1 VDTAGKPV
9 SAINR
14 TVCFV
19 SDRTGITAETL
30 GHSLLTQFAGLEA
43 QMVTMPFVTTEK
55 EAHGVVAR
63 INDIA
68 LRDGV
73 RPIVL
78 STLVDDSIRSLVRT
92 SNGFFLDFFDAF
104 LAPLEAEL
112 GTPSAHVSGF
122 DAGKWSRDPAHS
134 ERIDA
139 TNFALAN
146 DDGAGQ
152 RDYRSADVVLV
163 GVSRSGK
170 TPTSLYMALQYGIRT
185 ANVPLTDE
193 DFEQRELPRALQP
206 HRHKLFGLTI
216 RPERL
221 QQIRQER
228 RPGSRY
234 ASAAQIDFEIR
245 SAQDLMNRNQI
256 PFVDVTECSVE
267 EIASRI
273 LDRLNLQRHFR
284 A

>member
-1 VDTAGKPV
+1 V
-9 SAINR
+9 STTVSR

-30 GHSLLTQFAGLEA
+30 GHSLLAQFGALEA
-43 QMVTMPFVTTEK
+43 RTVTMPFVASEK

-63 INDIA
+63 INGIA
-68 LRDGV
+68 TRDGV

-78 STLVDDSIRSLVRT
+78 STLVDDGIRSIVRT
-92 SNGFFLDFFDAF
+92 ANAFYLDFFDAF

-112 GTPSAHVSGF
+112 GTASAHVTGF
-122 DAGKWSRDPAHS
+122 DAGKWNRDPAHS

-152 RDYRSADVVLV
+152 RDYRNADVVLI

-185 ANVPLTDE
+185 ANVPLTEE

-206 HRHKLFGLTI
+206 HRDKLFGLTI

-234 ASAAQIDFEIR
+234 ASAAQVDFEIR
-245 SAQDLMNRNQI
+245 SAQELMQRNQI
-256 PFVDVTECSVE
+256 PFVDVTETSVE

>member
-1 VDTAGKPV
+1 MST
-9 SAINR
+9 R

-19 SDRTGITAETL
+19 SDRTGLTAETL
-30 GHSLLTQFAGLEA
+30 GHSLLSQFGGLEA
-43 QMVTMPFVTTEK
+43 RTVTMPFVASVQ
-55 EAHGVVAR
+55 EARGVVLR

-68 LRDGV
+68 RRDGV

-78 STLVDDSIRSLVRT
+78 STLVDDELRSVLREANAFV
-92 SNGFFLDFFDAF
+92 LDLFDAF
-104 LAPLEAEL
+104 LAPPEAEL
-112 GTPSAHVSGF
+112 GRPSAHVSGHSMRSW
-122 DAGKWSRDPAHS
+122 AQSPAHS
-134 ERIDA
+134 ERVDA
-139 TNFALAN
+139 VNYALAN

-152 RDYRSADVVLV
+152 RDYRSADVILV

-170 TPTSLYMALQYGIRT
+170 TPTSLYMALQYGIRA
-185 ANVPLTDE
+185 ANVPLLEE
-193 DFEQRELPRALQP
+193 DFEQRELPRELQS
-206 HRHKLFGLTI
+206 HRAKLFGLTI

-234 ASAAQIDFEIR
+234 ASAGQVDFEIR
-245 SAQDLMNRNQI
+245 SALDLMGRNQI
-256 PFVDVTECSVE
+256 PHIDVTACSVE

-273 LDRLNLQRHFR
+273 LDRMHLRRHIR

>member
-1 VDTAGKPV
+1 M
-9 SAINR
+9 SAVICR

-19 SDRTGITAETL
+19 SDQTGITAETL
-30 GHSLLTQFAGLEA
+30 GHSLLTQFGSVEA
-43 QMVTMPFVTTEK
+43 RTTTMPFVTTEK
-55 EAHGVVAR
+55 DAHGVVAR

-68 LRDGV
+68 AREGV

-78 STLVDDSIRSLVRT
+78 STLVNDNIREIVRT
-92 SNGFFLDFFDAF
+92 ANAFFLDFFDAF
-104 LAPLEAEL
+104 LAPLETEL
-112 GTPSAHVSGF
+112 GTLSAHVSGF
-122 DAGKWSRDPAHS
+122 YAGNWSRDPAHS
-134 ERIDA
+134 ERVDA

-152 RDYRSADVVLV
+152 RDYRNADVVLI

-185 ANVPLTDE
+185 ANVPLTEE
-193 DFEQRELPRALQP
+193 DFEQRELPRELQP

-234 ASAAQIDFEIR
+234 AAAGQVDFEIR
-245 SAQDLMNRNQI
+245 SALELMSRNQI

-273 LDRLNLQRHFR
+273 LDRLNLRRHFR

>member
-1 VDTAGKPV
+1 MN
-9 SAINR
+9 SR
-14 TVCFV
+14 TICFV
-19 SDRTGITAETL
+19 SDRTGLTAETL
-30 GHSLLTQFAGLEA
+30 GHSLLAQFGDQPART
-43 QMVTMPFVTTEK
+43 VTMPFVSNVK
-55 EAHGVVAR
+55 EAQGVVAR

-68 LRDGV
+68 TRDGV

-78 STLVDDSIRSLVRT
+78 STLVDDEIRAVVRGA
-92 SNGFFLDFFDAF
+92 NGFFLDFFDAF

-112 GTPSAHVSGF
+112 GVQSAHVTGF
-122 DAGKWSRDPAHS
+122 NLPAKGIDPAHS

-152 RDYRSADVVLV
+152 RDYRGADVVLI
-163 GVSRSGK
+163 GVSRTSK
-170 TPTSLYMALQYGIRT
+170 TPTSLYMALQYGIRA
-185 ANVPLTDE
+185 ANVPLLEE
-193 DFEQRELPRALQP
+193 DFEQRALPKELQP
-206 HRHKLFGLTI
+206 HRQKLFGLTI

-234 ASAAQIDFEIR
+234 ASAAQVEFEIR
-245 SAQDLMNRNQI
+245 SALDLMTRNQI
-256 PFVDVTECSVE
+256 PHVDVTECSVE

-273 LDRLNLQRHFR
+273 LDRLKLERHIR

>member
-1 VDTAGKPV
+1 M
-9 SAINR
+9 SAR

-19 SDRTGITAETL
+19 SDRTGLTAETL
-30 GHSLLTQFAGLEA
+30 GHSLLSQFGGLEA
-43 QMVTMPFVTTEK
+43 STVTMPFVSSVQ

-68 LRDGV
+68 RRDGV

-78 STLVDDSIRSLVRT
+78 STLVDDTLREVLRGA
-92 SNGFFLDFFDAF
+92 NGFMLDFFDAF

-112 GTPSAHVSGF
+112 GRPSAHVTGS
-122 DAGKWSRDPAHS
+122 AMRNWTKDPAHS
-134 ERIDA
+134 ERVDA
-139 TNFALAN
+139 TNYALAN

-152 RDYRSADVVLV
+152 RDYRSADVILV

-170 TPTSLYMALQYGIRT
+170 TPTSLYMALQYGIRA
-185 ANVPLTDE
+185 ANVPLLEE
-193 DFEQRELPRALQP
+193 DFEQRELPRELQP
-206 HRHKLFGLTI
+206 HRAKLFGLTI

-234 ASAAQIDFEIR
+234 ASAGQVDFEIR
-245 SAQDLMNRNQI
+245 SALDLMARNQI
-256 PFVDVTECSVE
+256 PHIDVTECSVE

-273 LDRLNLQRHFR
+273 LDRMHLRRHIR